1 MLIFR
6 YYNYSAKSTIII
18 QDNYKIVNRAIVLLN
33 EHFLKLFVMYDMSII
48 FLKKILPKDYAR
60 RQAVNY
66 NCSRAGIPREE
77 YEA

>member
-33 EHFLKLFVMYDMSII
+33 EHFLELFVMYDMSII

-60 RQAVNY
+60 RQTVNY
-66 NCSRAGIPREE
+66 NFSGAVIPREE

>member
-48 FLKKILPKDYAR
+48 FLKKNPPERLCKE
-60 RQAVNY
+60 
-66 NCSRAGIPREE
+66 AGGEL
-77 YEA
+77 

>member
-18 QDNYKIVNRAIVLLN
+18 HGILNIECRGIVLLN

-48 FLKKILPKDYAR
+48 FLKKIIPKDYVTG
-60 RQAVNY
+60 QIVGY
-66 NCSRAGIPREE
+66 NCPKAVFPREE
-77 YEA
+77 YEV

>member
-48 FLKKILPKDYAR
+48 FLKKIIPKDYVTG
-60 RQAVNY
+60 QIVGY
-66 NCSRAGIPREE
+66 NCPKAVFPREE
-77 YEA
+77 YEV